1 MNRLFDEQVEKIIDL
16 ALKEDSGHGDI
27 TSQILITPEQEGKAS
42 IISREEGILAG
53 VDIARR
59 VFLKVEPAIQ
69 MNIIRTDGEKVK
81 AGDEIITVSGSV
93 AGILKAERVAL
104 NFLSHLSGIAS
115 ETARYVDLVKDYAA
129 IITDTRK
136 TLPGL
141 RMLEKYAVRLGGG
154 QNHRFHLA
162 DGILIK
168 DNHIA
173 ALKQMGM
180 NMKDIVSKAKQY
192 APEGMKIEIEVNS
205 IEQANEAAAAGAD
218 IIMLDNMAIFDMNQV
233 VKVTLGKV
241 KFEASGGINLDN
253 VRDIAMTGVDYI
265 SIGAIIHSAKALDF
279 SLELK
284 SS

>member
-1 MNRLFDEQVEKIIDL
+1 LNRLFDEQVEKIIDL

-59 VFLKVEPAIQ
+59 VFFKVEPAIQ

-205 IEQANEAAAAGAD
+205 IEQANEATAAGAD

>member
-59 VFLKVEPAIQ
+59 VFFKVEPAIQ

-205 IEQANEAAAAGAD
+205 IEQANEATAAGAD